1 MPPPVGHPASLLD
14 LVDRMV
20 IGLARS
26 EGVDESVIRLAYG
39 APLAAHER
47 VVCTGCGYVYD
58 TEHAASECADMDATE
73 QQYTHP

>member
-1 MPPPVGHPASLLD
+1 MPPPVDQPTSLLD

-39 APLAAHER
+39 APPATHER
-47 VVCTGCGYVYD
+47 VVCAGREYVYGD
-58 TEHAASECADMDATE
+58 EHAASECADMDATE
-73 QQYTHP
+73 QHHTHP

>member
-1 MPPPVGHPASLLD
+1 MPPPVGRPASLLD

-39 APLAAHER
+39 APPAGHR
-47 VVCTGCGYVYD
+47 VVCTGCGYVFD
-58 TEHAASECADMDATE
+58 TQHAATESAQMDATE
-73 QQYTHP
+73 QQHTHP